1 MSTEVIQFIQRPG
14 RADAMTDFPAI
25 AFRSVVQNSSAFCA
39 SGTSDQPAKLDRRE
53 T

>member
-14 RADAMTDFPAI
+14 RADGPTDFPTI
-25 AFRSVVQNSSAFCA
+25 AFGSIVQNSSAFYA
-39 SGTSDQPAKLDRRE
+39 KVTSDQPAKPERRE